1 MVIIP
6 AATFSK
12 TKGRTKYEIR
22 SDVLIRTQKR
32 HEANYV
38 WDKVFK
44 NGPSKI

>member
-22 SDVLIRTQKR
+22 SDVLITQKR